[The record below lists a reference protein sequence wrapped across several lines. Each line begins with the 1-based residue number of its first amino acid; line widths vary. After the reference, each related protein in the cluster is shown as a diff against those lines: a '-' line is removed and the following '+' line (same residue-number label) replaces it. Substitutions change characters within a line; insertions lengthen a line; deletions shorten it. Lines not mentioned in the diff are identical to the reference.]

1 MKRKDTVLSVRNLK
15 KTFKIH
21 LLGELTVNTIESFS
35 FDLDEGDFAVL
46 VGPSGIG
53 KSTVLNCIFRTYL
66 VTGGNIIY
74 SARDGSRFDLASC
87 DERTIMRLRNT
98 EMAYV
103 TQFLHCQPRMAAELV
118 VAAPR
123 VAQGLSLE
131 QALEE
136 ARELMERLAIP
147 RELWCAFPATFSGG
161 ERQRVNLARA
171 LISKP
176 RLLLMDEPTASL
188 DPSSIAR
195 VLDILKEMKQKGT
208 TFLSVFHDL
217 GPVRSLV
224 TKVIP
229 LASAS
234 FEDLKAKQR
243 KRNSGSIEVS
253 SGR

>member
-1 MKRKDTVLSVRNLK
+1 MKRKATILSVRNLK
-15 KTFKIH
+15 KSFKIH
-21 LLGELTVNTIESFS
+21 LLGELTVNTIENFS
-35 FDLDEGDFAVL
+35 FDVDEGDFAVL

-74 SARDGSRFDLASC
+74 SSRDGSQLDLASC

-131 QALEE
+131 QALQE
-136 ARELMERLAIP
+136 ARELMERMALP
-147 RELWCAFPATFSGG
+147 RELWRAFPATFSGG

-176 RLLLMDEPTASL
+176 RLLLMDEPIASL
-188 DPSSIAR
+188 DPKSIAT
-195 VLDILKEMKQKGT
+195 VVDILKEMRQKGT
-208 TFLSVFHDL
+208 TFLSVFHEL
-217 GPVRSLV
+217 GPIKSLV

-229 LASAS
+229 LGSRS
-234 FEDLKAKQR
+234 LQDLEANQR
-243 KRNSGSIEVS
+243 KRNSGSPEVTF
-253 SGR
+253 GR